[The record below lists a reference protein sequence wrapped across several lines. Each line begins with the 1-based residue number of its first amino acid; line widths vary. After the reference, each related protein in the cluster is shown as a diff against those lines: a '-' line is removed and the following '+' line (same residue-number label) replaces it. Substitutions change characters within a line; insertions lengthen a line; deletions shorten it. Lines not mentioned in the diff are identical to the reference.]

1 MDVFLTGFGISLS
14 LILAIGA
21 QNAFVLKQGLLR
33 QHVGIIVAICIAI
46 DALLIGLGVASIGW
60 IASEASW
67 IPVVLLYGGAAFL
80 FFYGA
85 KSFYAAW
92 AGAGALQAAGEATQS
107 WQAAVATCLAVTFL
121 NPHIYLDTIVV
132 VGSVSSQ
139 SPGQGVW
146 FWLGASLA
154 SALFF
159 STLGFGARYL
169 APFFARPRAW
179 QVLDIF
185 VGCVMWSI
193 AIGLLLGDS
202 GA

>member
-33 QHVGIIVAICIAI
+33 QHVGIIVVICTAI
-46 DALLIGLGVASIGW
+46 DAMLIGAGVASIGW

-67 IPVVLLYGGAAFL
+67 ITDVLLYGGAAFL
-80 FFYGA
+80 VFYGA
-85 KSFYAAW
+85 KSFYAAFT
-92 AGAGALQAAGEATQS
+92 GAGALQAAGEVAQS
-107 WQAAVATCLAVTFL
+107 WQAAVATCLAVTLL
-121 NPHIYLDTIVV
+121 NPHIYLDTLVL
-132 VGSVSSQ
+132 VGSVSAQ
-139 SPGQGVW
+139 YPGQGAVFW
-146 FWLGASLA
+146 FGATSA
-154 SALFF
+154 SAMFF
-159 STLGFGARYL
+159 AMLGFGARLL

-179 QVLDIF
+179 QALDIF

-193 AIGLLLGDS
+193 AIGLVW

>member
-1 MDVFLTGFGISLS
+1 MDAFLTGFGISLS

-33 QHVGIIVAICIAI
+33 QHVGVIVAICIFV
-46 DALLIGLGVASIGW
+46 DAVLIAVGVASIGW

-67 IPVVLLYGGAAFL
+67 ITDVLLYGGAAFL
-80 FFYGA
+80 VFYGA
-85 KSFYAAW
+85 KSFYAAFS
-92 AGAGALQAAGEATQS
+92 GTGALQAAGEKVQS
-107 WQAAVATCLAVTFL
+107 WQAAVATCLAVTLL
-121 NPHIYLDTIVV
+121 NPHIYLDTLVL
-132 VGSVSSQ
+132 VGSVSAQ
-139 SPGQGVW
+139 YPGQGVV
-146 FWLGASLA
+146 FWCGATTA

-159 STLGFGARYL
+159 ALLGFGARLL

-193 AIGLLLGDS
+193 AVGLIWG
-202 GA
+202 G